1 MRASSSR
8 GNKFWIVANSD
19 PIARPNFGS
28 KILNNC
34 DRFLFINRNRY
45 ILKLTCK
52 EVWIMNLLT
61 SHVFPWFPWD
71 ARSVHRQSLIQ
82 IFSPTRLSK
91 PEYSEI
97 SPKAR
102 LDDLSAPLVPHF
114 SIECHLHWSIGALA
128 TSNKLPLI
136 QFLCRLSCWRKGGR
150 NSMLGA
156 ISPYRSRVAV
166 SLVLF
171 GALSWRG
178 TSCEGEVARRMM
190 RRQIERNRLPR
201 SVVPYSTE

>member
-19 PIARPNFGS
+19 PIVRPNFGR

-34 DRFLFINRNRY
+34 DRFLFINRNSY

-52 EVWIMNLLT
+52 EVWIMMKPPYFTRVSL
-61 SHVFPWFPWD
+61 V
-71 ARSVHRQSLIQ
+71 SVRCTFRTLIQ

-150 NSMLGA
+150 KSMLGA
-156 ISPYRSRVAV
+156 ISPYRWRFHWCFSVRSLGAVRVAKAK
-166 SLVLF
+166 LREEWWEDKLKK
-171 GALSWRG
+171 
-178 TSCEGEVARRMM
+178 
-190 RRQIERNRLPR
+190 NRLPR